1 MKKVTFISIFMLL
14 GIMVN
19 TICAQS
25 LKKLYFTTEQNS
37 EKKRSVNETAYLQ
50 SKLNLSEKF
59 TFQNKRNSTKEILAE
74 ITDSLGYTHRRYEQ
88 YYNGIKIEH
97 SDIRVHI
104 FNGNLVSANGEYA
117 SFEHLDTSVIITTA
131 EALNLAKDFV
141 RSLINDTSNNYSLN
155 SYYNPEVVIC
165 NNRTDINDTLFHVA
179 YKVDVYSDEHFIH
192 EYIYVDSKNGEI
204 LNHISLIRRSNGI
217 AATRYSGNQVIST
230 NQVGGYY
237 VLIDTTR
244 GNGIKTYNLN
254 NSTNVA
260 NAVYF
265 TDNDNNWTANE
276 FNNAQKD
283 NGALDAHWGAMM
295 TYDYFKEVHGRNSY
309 DDNNAELINYVH
321 YDSNY
326 ENADWGKPN
335 ISIEKKETIRKLLD
349 TCRVGYVYEIE
360 ETCRMQSDTTY
371 FILKS
376 IPYKIK
382 TTQKCEISNM
392 KAVETIS
399 EYLNLENTSI
409 EIFNALAENSYFII
423 MPEGFCN
430 IPVSWIASVSDT
442 HLSSDLVDSLKNLSN
457 KEYPIYQY
465 DKDLNEL

>member
-1 MKKVTFISIFMLL
+1 MLL

-37 EKKRSVNETAYLQ
+37 EKKRSVNETSYLQ

-59 TFQNKRNSTKEILAE
+59 TLQTKRNSTKEILAE

-117 SFEHLDTSVIITTA
+117 SFEYLDTSVIITTA

-155 SYYNPEVVIC
+155 SYYNPEIVIC

-179 YKVDVYSDEHFIH
+179 YKIDIYSDKHTFH
-192 EYIYVDSKNGEI
+192 ECIYINAKNGKI
-204 LNHISLIRRSNGI
+204 LNHLSLVNNINAT
-217 AATRYSGNQVIST
+217 AATRYSGIQNIST
-230 NQVGGYY
+230 IQIENYY
-237 VLIDTTR
+237 VLVDTTR

-254 NSTNVA
+254 NSRNLA

-265 TDNDNNWTANE
+265 TDNDNNWSADE
-276 FNNAQKD
+276 FNNDQKD

-295 TYDYFKEVHGRNSY
+295 VYDYFKEIHGRNSF
-309 DDNNAELINYVH
+309 DDNDAEIISYVH
-321 YDSNY
+321 YGNINNALWDAPNNCILYGDNNPNGEDMPTSLDAVAHEIGHGICRHSADILLRDEYGAIHESLSDIWAACVEEWATSGWAESNK
-326 ENADWGKPN
+326 NKWLIG
-335 ISIEKKETIRKLLD
+335 
-349 TCRVGYVYEIE
+349 E
-360 ETCRMQSDTTY
+360 EQGNPLRSMANPSLYNHSDTYRGNYWVYSDDATGIY
-371 FILKS
+371 I
-376 IPYKIK
+376 
-382 TTQKCEISNM
+382 IS
-392 KAVETIS
+392 VR
-399 EYLNLENTSI
+399 
-409 EIFNALAENSYFII
+409 
-423 MPEGFCN
+423 
-430 IPVSWIASVSDT
+430 
-442 HLSSDLVDSLKNLSN
+442 
-457 KEYPIYQY
+457 
-465 DKDLNEL
+465 